1 MEENVQKYEFNKDK
15 ITYKLRTSI
24 IDGKYI
30 KIVCNPKNQK
40 YGYFNVFSKDDLMKV
55 NFIFS
60 SFSNIKQIQEEF
72 DKCILTKKVSLFHNR
87 TLFDI
92 FFYITKEGKRE
103 KIPLNLIYENEYDSN
118 KENKENKNN
127 KENKKNYNDV
137 LIEIEKEIIIMEK
150 EQEKIKDKVDK
161 ILSQFDEEN
170 INSKNKIYFNERKL
184 KNFIKS
190 SIIKTQEEYN
200 LIKNKLLSKRKS
212 QICKNINY
220 KLLYKASKDSDKV
233 NIFHQKCDN
242 KKNTLILIETDKGN
256 KFGGFTT
263 QTWEG
268 NINKKDESAFLF
280 SLDKLK
286 IYDIIEDQNAISCN
300 PNYGPIFC
308 EYQIFIFDNFFQQG
322 GRTGKASLNY
332 NTQEDFELNDG
343 IMVFKIKKLEVF
355 EIFFE

>member
-103 KIPLNLIYENEYDSN
+103 KIPLNLIYENEYNAN
-118 KENKENKNN
+118 KENKENN

-286 IYDIIEDQNAISCN
+286 IYDNIQDKYAITCSN
-300 PNYGPIFC
+300 NFGPIFC
-308 EYQIFIFDNFFQQG
+308 GNQIIIYDNFFTNG
-322 GRTGKASLNY
+322 GKTGKAFTNY
-332 NTQEDFELNDG
+332 NTEKDYELNDG
-343 IMVFKIKKLEVF
+343 NISYKIKKLEVF
-355 EIFFE
+355 EIVFQ

>member
-1 MEENVQKYEFNKDK
+1 MEENIQKYEFKKDN
-15 ITYKLRTSI
+15 IAYKLRTSI

-30 KIVCNPKNQK
+30 RIVCNPKNQK
-40 YGYFNVFSKDDLMKV
+40 YGYINTFSKEDLMKI

-60 SFSNIKQIQEEF
+60 SFSNIRQIQDEF
-72 DKCILTKKVSLFHNR
+72 DKCILTQKVSLFHNR

-92 FFYITKEGKRE
+92 FFYITQNNKTE
-103 KIPLNLIYENEYDSN
+103 KIPLKLIYETEFIS
-118 KENKENKNN
+118 N
-127 KENKKNYNDV
+127 KENKKNYNDI
-137 LIEIEKEIIIMEK
+137 LIEIEKEIIIMAK
-150 EQEKIKDKVDK
+150 EQENMKNKVDR
-161 ILSQFDEEN
+161 ILSEFEDINDKNDNETN
-170 INSKNKIYFNERKL
+170 NSKSQIYFNERKL
-184 KNFIKS
+184 KNYIKS
-190 SIIKTQEEYN
+190 SILKTQEEYN

-212 QICKNINY
+212 QICKNINN

-242 KKNTLILIETDKGN
+242 KKNTIILIETDKGN

-268 NINKKDESAFLF
+268 NTNKKDENAFLF

-286 IYDIIEDQNAISCN
+286 IYDVINEQNAIECN

-308 EYQIFIFDNFFQQG
+308 EYQIFIFDNFFEQG

-332 NTQEDFELNDG
+332 NTQEDFELNSG
-343 IMVFKIKKLEVF
+343 IMVFKIKELEVF